1 MATNRQSFGASPA
14 STKDVPSKAMQI
26 AIAGTMPKRSVIRP
40 VMTPPRPKPMNIMV
54 DATDTAPRVAENSF
68 CTIGSITTTD
78 QKPTAPIA
86 PISKA
91 RPSRTHA

>member
-54 DATDTAPRVAENSF
+54 DTTDTAPRVAENSF
-68 CTIGSITTTD
+68 CTIGSITTTRAD
-78 QKPTAPIA
+78 QQGQAKPNPRLTGVRAEL
-86 PISKA
+86 
-91 RPSRTHA
+91 